1 MGQFM
6 TDLLSGETPVLYV
19 CLSPSRDPMS
29 TLLSGLVRIHSSH
42 WQIYLVVQA
51 DIHSNLG

>member
-1 MGQFM
+1 M

-19 CLSPSRDPMS
+19 RLSPSRDPMS
-29 TLLSGLVRIHSSH
+29 TLLSRLVRIHSSH